1 MIYRMEDAEKMATV
15 TPPYGE
21 ERLKE
26 LEDKNTS
33 LTSNLSSLTSSVNG
47 LTTKVNGLTDF
58 ERKDVQIWGKMNIWA
73 KLTKFKSIGLVLCYL
88 DGRDNFVQSA
98 TSPAESAIPEG
109 WRPVDQIARAAGFI
123 GAQVATI
130 CIYTD
135 GRLFFWEPVA
145 NNQQAEIN
153 AFLAWRVNV

>member
-1 MIYRMEDAEKMATV
+1 MIYRMKDAEKMAAV

-33 LTSNLSSLTSSVNG
+33 LTSSVNG
-47 LTTKVNGLTDF
+47 LTAKVNGLADF
-58 ERKDVQIWGKMNIWA
+58 ERKDVQIWGNLNIWA

-88 DGRDNFVQSA
+88 DGRDDFVQAS
-98 TSPAESAIPEG
+98 TSPAGSAIPEG
-109 WRPVDQIARAAGFI
+109 WRPVDQTARTTGFI

-135 GRLFFWEPVA
+135 GRMFFWEPVA

-153 AFLAWRVNV
+153 GFLAWRVNV